1 MVTKKKN
8 NQSEPRKIKG
18 AEISQILQICTDV
31 NREVTVSGLL
41 SKNLTMTLLFIF
53 FLLQN
58 YSRKHYFVVFFFFFF
73 RWVQSRANICCVLLQ
88 GSQCSITPEV

>member
-8 NQSEPRKIKG
+8 NLSEPRKIKG

-53 FLLQN
+53 F
-58 YSRKHYFVVFFFFFF
+58 FVTELFQETLFCCFLFFFFSDGF
-73 RWVQSRANICCVLLQ
+73 RAELISAVCCSKDPSAQ
-88 GSQCSITPEV
+88 